1 MTGRILSLAMLAAM
15 AIGAPAGA
23 VFQDGIDVSTHQ
35 NTINWTSVKGAGIKF
50 AFTKATEGVDFLDDT
65 FTANMAGAKAAGV
78 LIGPYHFA
86 RPDSFNT
93 NPNDA
98 ANEANDFVDAIQS
111 YYQGNNLTLRPV
123 LDVERL
129 PGVGTTA
136 QNKAF
141 LSEWIRDFAAVVNT
155 RLGFNPVIYANS
167 DYAINYLETNINQ
180 FDFWLANYNYTPPTT
195 PPVSQSGVFGSWD
208 FWQYTGTGTV
218 SGVSGNVDRDVFNGT
233 MQQLS
238 AFIPDFHAGDFDGNG
253 IVDGRDYI
261 RWRNT
266 KNTTVNPGTGADA
279 DLSGI
284 IDNADYTIWRANFG
298 KTYSLAGSGAGS
310 ALGSSIVPE
319 PASAG
324 LVLVATIAG
333 LAGARRRQRR

>member
-1 MTGRILSLAMLAAM
+1 M
-15 AIGAPAGA
+15 AIVAPAGA
-23 VFQDGIDVSTHQ
+23 VLQDGIDVSAFQT
-35 NTINWTSVKGAGIKF
+35 TINWTSVKGAGIKF
-50 AFTKATEGVDFLDDT
+50 AFAKATEGVDFLDDT
-65 FTANMAGAKAAGV
+65 FTAKMAGAKAAGV

-129 PGVGTTA
+129 PNVGTTA

-155 RLGFNPVIYANS
+155 RLGFKPIIYANS

-208 FWQYTGTGTV
+208 FWQYTGTGSV
-218 SGVSGNVDRDVFNGT
+218 SGISGNVDRDVFNGT
-233 MQQLS
+233 MAQL
-238 AFIPDFHAGDFDGNG
+238 ATQFIPDYHPGDFDWNG
-253 IVDGRDYI
+253 VVDARDYI

-266 KNTTVNPGTGADA
+266 MGTAANQGTGADA
-279 DLSGI
+279 DFSGV
-284 IDNADYTIWRANFG
+284 IDNGDFAIWRANFG
-298 KTYSLAGSGAGS
+298 KTYSTAGSGAGS
-310 ALGSSIVPE
+310 AVGASMVPE
-319 PASAG
+319 TASAA
-324 LVLVATIAG
+324 LVLVAAIIG
-333 LAGARRRQRR
+333 LAGVRRRQCR